1 LESVAAACVVAA
13 TLRFAP
19 NLWVPVALLWP
30 LSLTLL
36 RRERLASLAGPL
48 EPLRALRHA
57 GLVLACTL
65 PIWGLG
71 AVLALRFQVASV
83 YPFVLEP
90 NDGLR
95 LLALSL
101 VEEFFFRGYLQP
113 LLERDTTR
121 RWNVLGV
128 QVGPGWVFTAI
139 AFGLAHLQD
148 GPLAA
153 ASRVIPGLVFG
164 HCRAATGSIWAG
176 WLVHLG
182 YNLAGSTL
190 RF

>member
-1 LESVAAACVVAA
+1 MVAA
-13 TLRFAP
+13 TLRFTP
-19 NLWVPVALLWP
+19 SWWVPIAILWP
-30 LSLTLL
+30 LALSLL
-36 RRERLASLAGPL
+36 RGERLSTLVGAL

-57 GLVLACTL
+57 ALVLACTL

-71 AVLALRFQVASV
+71 AVIALRVQVASF
-83 YPFVLEP
+83 YPFLFES

-95 LLALSL
+95 LLVLPL
-101 VEEFFFRGYLQP
+101 VEEFLFRGYLQP
-113 LLERDTTR
+113 LAERCTTR

-128 QVGPGWVFTAI
+128 EVGPGWWLTAV
-139 AFGLAHLQD
+139 AFGLAHLGD

-153 ASRVIPGLVFG
+153 ASRVVPGLVFG